1 MIAGGE
7 KANISPGENFQLYNY
22 MVQYTLSI
30 LVLSV
35 TCCRIHIILWRLTKR
50 WDRETMKTTP
60 QWELSTILLCL
71 QVLRSNQDSWG
82 VGSMSTMDLSLCSSK
97 TQMEDYK
104 LVFSLSFSLSLTL
117 SLSLVLSL
125 VFSVCRQPHELVQ
138 VKRSDGGYIDVPY
151 MSDAILVN
159 LGALM
164 QQWTSD
170 KYLATVSWMLSI

>member
-1 MIAGGE
+1 MLQDPHYFVKAHQKMGQGNNENYTTMRTLYYPPLPPSSEIKPGQLRCGE
-7 KANISPGENFQLYNY
+7 HVDYG
-22 MVQYTLSI
+22 
-30 LVLSV
+30 SV
-35 TCCRIHIILWRLTKR
+35 T
-50 WDRETMKTTP
+50 
-60 QWELSTILLCL
+60 LLFQDPNGGL
-71 QVLRSNQDSWG
+71 QVS
-82 VGSMSTMDLSLCSSK
+82 
-97 TQMEDYK
+97 
-104 LVFSLSFSLSLTL
+104 VFSLIL

-125 VFSVCRQPHELVQ
+125 LLSVCRQPHELVQ

>member
-1 MIAGGE
+1 
-7 KANISPGENFQLYNY
+7 
-22 MVQYTLSI
+22 
-30 LVLSV
+30 
-35 TCCRIHIILWRLTKR
+35 
-50 WDRETMKTTP
+50 
-60 QWELSTILLCL
+60 
-71 QVLRSNQDSWG
+71 
-82 VGSMSTMDLSLCSSK
+82 MSTMDLSLCSSK
-97 TQMEDYK
+97 IQMEDYK
-104 LVFSLSFSLSLTL
+104 LVFSLSFSLSLSL

-125 VFSVCRQPHELVQ
+125 SVCHQPRELVQ